1 MTRIADL
8 TVRPGHFIE
17 IDEIPFQDLKRLGLI
32 NSEYV
37 DLKEE
42 IPTPEVSPRPR
53 KGSATKK
60 EVDTK

>member
-1 MTRIADL
+1 MTRKADL
-8 TVRPGHFIE
+8 TIRPGFFIE
-17 IDEIPFQDLKRLGLI
+17 IDEIPFQDLKRQGLI

-42 IPTPEVSPRPR
+42 IPTPEVTPRPR

-60 EVDTK
+60 EVGSK